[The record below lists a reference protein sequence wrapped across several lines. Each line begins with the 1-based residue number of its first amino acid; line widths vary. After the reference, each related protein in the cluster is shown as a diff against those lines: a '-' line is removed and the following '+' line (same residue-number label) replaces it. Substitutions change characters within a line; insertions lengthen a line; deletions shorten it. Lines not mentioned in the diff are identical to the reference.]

1 MPEVKL
7 LPGMSLGGVI
17 DYLALATGIMLGMSI
32 LELPFDNLQAGF
44 RRQNGGN

>member
-7 LPGMSLGGVI
+7 LPGMSFRGIV

-44 RRQNGGN
+44 RKQSGGN